1 MCQDHLLTALL
12 LKGLH
17 VLQVTE
23 EATMGGGRGNTRLL
37 SLSQAYTEAGTKE
50 VRGAHGGHLISNGRK
65 GDRGRVELFWNE
77 SCPLQ
82 EKKVDSKVKQGLVFC
97 YRVVWS
103 PQAFSTGGGW
113 SRPQGRLS
121 SQTDQKG
128 PTTSDPTLSCR
139 VPAPA
144 SSLIS
149 LTQISPI
156 LVCPPEGHWC
166 GFLNTR
172 LTTSFLRFF

>member
-1 MCQDHLLTALL
+1 MCQDHPLTVLL

-17 VLQVTE
+17 VLPVTE

-97 YRVVWS
+97 SRVVWS

-128 PTTSDPTLSCR
+128 PTTGDPNPQLQGPRASVLSHISDSDFTH
-139 VPAPA
+139 
-144 SSLIS
+144 SSLS
-149 LTQISPI
+149 SGRP
-156 LVCPPEGHWC
+156 LVWVSKHTADNLIP
-166 GFLNTR
+166 
-172 LTTSFLRFF
+172 